1 MGNNNKKNVTHL
13 NNYSYNKTLENIR
26 HYKHKKIV
34 RIRMGIIL
42 ACGIALIGITALP
55 SISNT
60 QKADEI
66 NHQYVEAS
74 NNLEDLKAE
83 KKQIE
88 YQVGLLEDEE
98 YVAKL
103 ARKDLNLSKENEILI
118 NLPELSEE
126 SSTDEGTEINDEEEN
141 ESE

>member
-1 MGNNNKKNVTHL
+1 MGNDKKTNITHI

-26 HYKHKKIV
+26 HYKHKRFV

-42 ACGIALIGITALP
+42 ACGIALIGIAGLP
-55 SISNT
+55 SLNNT
-60 QKADEI
+60 QKTNEI
-66 NHQYVEAS
+66 NNQFVEAS
-74 NNLEDLKAE
+74 SKLEDLEEE

-98 YVAKL
+98 YIAKL
-103 ARKDLNLSKENEILI
+103 ARKELNLSKENEILI
-118 NLPELSEE
+118 NLPEEDTADE
-126 SSTDEGTEINDEEEN
+126 STEINNEEEN